1 VIGDFRARCREDQ
14 VPPFLRHR
22 DRGDRDVTARSRQS
36 PRKSRLWRIV
46 AEWTSPR
53 DAA

>member
-1 VIGDFRARCREDQ
+1 VIGDFRARCRDDQ
-14 VPPFLRHR
+14 VPPFSRHP
-22 DRGDRDVTARSRQS
+22 DRDDRNVTARSRQW

>member
-1 VIGDFRARCREDQ
+1 VIANFRARCRENQ
-14 VPPFLRHR
+14 VPPFSRHL
-22 DRGDRDVTARSRQS
+22 DRDARKVTALSRPW

-46 AEWTSPR
+46 AESTSPR